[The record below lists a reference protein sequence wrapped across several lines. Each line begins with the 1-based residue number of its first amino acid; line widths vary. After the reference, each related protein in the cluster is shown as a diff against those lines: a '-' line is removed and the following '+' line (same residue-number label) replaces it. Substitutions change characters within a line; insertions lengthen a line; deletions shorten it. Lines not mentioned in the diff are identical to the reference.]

1 MLNFVIYISML
12 LRAEG
17 HKYQSVLFSTKHTSV
32 CKQWSESL
40 VRCKTS
46 IGYSHKNIDYIPLSP
61 NINIFTGR
69 ILGFVIYIKMSWYEL
84 PLIFGVCIT
93 MSWTPISQNID
104 HIPVF
109 KINGQGMCL
118 SCLYFTIFQ
127 GPCHPCAEILMVN
140 IPCHAV
146 YHTLL
151 CI

>member
-12 LRAEG
+12 SRAEG

-46 IGYSHKNIDYIPLSP
+46 VGYSHKNIDYIPLSS

-69 ILGFVIYIKMSWYEL
+69 MLGFVIYIKMSWHEL
-84 PLIFGVCIT
+84 PDFCYMHNNVMNSHLSKYQPHTCLQNQWSGHVFELSLLHHIT
-93 MSWTPISQNID
+93 RSMSS
-104 HIPVF
+104 
-109 KINGQGMCL
+109 MCRN
-118 SCLYFTIFQ
+118 TH
-127 GPCHPCAEILMVN
+127 GKH